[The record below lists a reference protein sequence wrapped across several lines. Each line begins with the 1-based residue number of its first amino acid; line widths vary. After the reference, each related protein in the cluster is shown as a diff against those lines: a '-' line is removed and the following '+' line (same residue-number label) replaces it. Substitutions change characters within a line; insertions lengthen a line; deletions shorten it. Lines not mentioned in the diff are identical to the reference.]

1 VDTRYSTEQ
10 EAFRDS
16 LRRYLADKCDQ
27 SFIRKHW
34 DDVVPHDDDL
44 WSSLVEMGV
53 SGLLVPEAEDGL
65 GMAVVDMG
73 GVMEELGRRINPAPV
88 LSSCVAATT
97 AAIAFEQHSLLQ
109 VLASGEQLATVAF
122 EERQQSLLNW
132 TSPAL
137 QVEDG
142 RLNGEKVRVMDAM
155 AADVLFVTASDG
167 VYLINGDADGVTVIE
182 SETFDGSRRIADVF
196 FENAE
201 GMKVGEL
208 DAFAPVVDR
217 MLVALSADAVGAA
230 EMALSMCLEYAKER
244 VQFGVPVGSFQAV
257 QHMCAEMFQQ
267 VETAK
272 AGLRY
277 ALWAQDETDA
287 AEAHR
292 SAVLIKAFVS
302 EYFPKLG
309 AEAIQIYGGAGFTWE
324 YDIQMYYK
332 RLLSAASLL
341 GGSEI
346 WFEELARIAVDQ
358 PCETI

>member
-1 VDTRYSTEQ
+1 VVDTRYSTEQ

-16 LRRYLADKCDQ
+16 LRRYLTDKCDQ
-27 SFIRKHW
+27 SFIRQHW
-34 DDVVPHDDDL
+34 DEVVPHSDDL
-44 WSSLVEMGV
+44 WSSLVGMGV
-53 SGLLVPEAEDGL
+53 SGLLVPEAQSGL
-65 GMAVVDMG
+65 GMTMIDMG
-73 GVMEELGRRINPAPV
+73 VVMEELGRRVNPAPV

-97 AAIAFEQHSLLQ
+97 AAVAFAQDDLLQ
-109 VLASGEQLATVAF
+109 SLASGEQLATVAF

-132 TSPAL
+132 PSPTVQA
-137 QVEDG
+137 ENG
-142 RLNGEKVRVMDAM
+142 KLNGEKVRVMDAM

-167 VYLINGDADGVTVIE
+167 VYLLDCDAEGVTVIE
-182 SETFDGSRRIADVF
+182 SETFDGSRRIADIV

-201 GMKVGEL
+201 GVKVGDL
-208 DAFAPVVDR
+208 SDFAPVIDR
-217 MLVALSADAVGAA
+217 MLVAISADAVGAA
-230 EMALSMCLEYAKER
+230 EMTLSMCLEYAKER

-277 ALWAQDETDA
+277 ALWAQTESDA

-309 AEAIQIYGGAGFTWE
+309 ADAIQIYGGAGFTWE

-341 GGSEI
+341 SGSDI
-346 WFEELARIAVDQ
+346 WFEELARIAIRTA
-358 PCETI
+358 E